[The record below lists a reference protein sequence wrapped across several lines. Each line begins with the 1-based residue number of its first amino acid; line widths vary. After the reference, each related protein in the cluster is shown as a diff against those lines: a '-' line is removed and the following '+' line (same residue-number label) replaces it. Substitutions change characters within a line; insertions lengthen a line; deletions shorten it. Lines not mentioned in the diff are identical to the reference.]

1 MGTAGRGERQP
12 VSERLPILRV
22 LGFAARDRLRPALP
36 AGAGAS
42 LLAGL
47 GLALGWWTTPVAVLG
62 AALLALSLLQPVLV
76 FLGLLAIRSSLD
88 IFTDMSVYLGA
99 LKFNPPAFASLFLDW
114 IGVLF
119 ITNSLLSRRRL
130 RLTPVGLAFLGW
142 LVVLMFWAWQAYA
155 NFGSDGL
162 IAVREWVRLAS
173 LFVIFVIALNGA
185 ARWGERRIL
194 GCLFAALLTPLT
206 VVLLALGSRIWSLDE
221 EVGRL
226 SGTIAHPNSLAL
238 FLVLYIALT
247 LRQVQIA
254 SRRLPWRALLVLE
267 IVAFVATFSLNGIL
281 MLLVMIAVF
290 ALGCPRGSA
299 RRLAVLAFVGAV
311 ALFLASDYGRL
322 RIASLQEMPDLQEV
336 VSAGTVTN
344 STTWRVYHWKLLTME
359 WLKRPVLGYGL
370 HTTDE
375 MVSPW
380 RSAPHND
387 YLRYLVE
394 TGALGMLLYLGF
406 LLTVGRSLYLCVR
419 RKRRAGE
426 PLSLAL
432 VALAVFCVWIVGS
445 LGDNIVTNTTFQYS
459 FWALLGVVMS
469 ENEKV
474 R

>member
-1 MGTAGRGERQP
+1 MSTVGRGERQP
-12 VSERLPILRV
+12 VGERLPILRV
-22 LGFAARDRLRPALP
+22 LGFAARGRLRPALP
-36 AGAGAS
+36 AGASVS

-47 GLALGWWTTPVAVLG
+47 GLALVWWATPVAVLG
-62 AALLALSLLQPVLV
+62 AALLTLSLLQPALV

-99 LKFNPPAFASLFLDW
+99 LKLNPPAFASLFLDW

-142 LVVLMFWAWQAYA
+142 LLVLLFWAWEAYA
-155 NFGSDGL
+155 NFGLDGL
-162 IAVREWVRLAS
+162 IAIREWVRLAS
-173 LFVIFVIALNGA
+173 LFVIFVIALNGT

-206 VVLLALGSRIWSLDE
+206 VGLLTLGSRIWSLGA

-254 SRRLPWRALLVLE
+254 SHRLPWRVLLVLE
-267 IVAFVATFSLNGIL
+267 IVAFVATFSLNGVV
-281 MLLVMIAVF
+281 MLAVMIAVF
-290 ALGCPRGSA
+290 ALGSPRGRS
-299 RRLAVLAFVGAV
+299 RRLAVLALVGAV
-311 ALFLASDYGRL
+311 ALFLASDFGRL
-322 RIASLQEMPDLQEV
+322 RIASLQEMPDLHEV

-344 STTWRVYHWKLLTME
+344 STTWRVYHWKLLAME

-370 HTTDE
+370 HTTAE
-375 MVSPW
+375 TVSPW
-380 RSAPHND
+380 QAEAHND

-394 TGALGMLLYLGF
+394 TGVVGTLCFVSF
-406 LLTVGRSLYLCVR
+406 LCAVGRSLVGRLR
-419 RKRRAGE
+419 QDRRAGR
-426 PLSLAL
+426 PISLAL
-432 VALAVFCVWIVGS
+432 VCFAVFCAWLVGS
-445 LGDNIVTNTTFQYS
+445 VGGNIMTNTAFQYS
-459 FWALLGVVMS
+459 FWALLGVVMAG
-469 ENEKV
+469 EDA
-474 R
+474 